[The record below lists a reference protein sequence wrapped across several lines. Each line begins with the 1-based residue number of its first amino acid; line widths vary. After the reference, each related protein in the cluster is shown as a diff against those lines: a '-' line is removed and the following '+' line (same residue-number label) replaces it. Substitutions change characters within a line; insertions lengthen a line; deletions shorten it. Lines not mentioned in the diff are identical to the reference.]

1 MAAITSRKESR
12 QRLLELFQKS
22 VDRIIPEDDSV
33 SLRGQTFRDFEDQ
46 AEELRRTIL
55 PALLEERAALEQTA
69 LVEERAALE
78 QTALVESSGSC
89 PFCVSER
96 VYLSGKPQQR
106 EVTSPHGAVM
116 LVHQL
121 ARCRSCGRSFSP
133 AESGVGFRGGAIGGE
148 AHATGGRA
156 GGEGDGG

>member
-55 PALLEERAALEQTA
+55 PALL
-69 LVEERAALE
+69 EERAALE